1 MSSMRCRSKPG
12 PQGEPGLPGKNGMDG
27 KDGKQVC
34 QLFVYHYIF
43 I

>member
-1 MSSMRCRSKPG
+1 MRCRSKPG